1 MLAIP
6 KTMWFVEGLR
16 NKIDYKK
23 IRFRKDVGNKV
34 DQRKF
39 STGAGLASFFLS
51 LNLMIDMIC

>member
-23 IRFRKDVGNKV
+23 IRFRKGAGNKV

-39 STGAGLASFFLS
+39 STGAGLACSFLS